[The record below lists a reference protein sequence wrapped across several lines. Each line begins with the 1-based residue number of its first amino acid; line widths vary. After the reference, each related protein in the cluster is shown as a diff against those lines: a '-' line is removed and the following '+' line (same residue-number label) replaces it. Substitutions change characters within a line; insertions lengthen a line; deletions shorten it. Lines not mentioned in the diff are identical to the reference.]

1 LGIMGFL
8 IRFCFK
14 IIHDSCFMIHY
25 SRRKI
30 NNPIFVFCVA
40 FFSVLASLNALAF
53 SSPNFVIDD
62 VSFGDS
68 PVLTTGVEAPPKIT
82 AGPNVLQRGLTAE
95 ISWAT
100 DKSSNS
106 IIAFGVFAQDESVSG
121 GDANYGT
128 ETGLFEESVTDHRV
142 ILKGLDPITTYH
154 YQARS
159 RDGFGNTVRSDDLT
173 FTTSQKPAISTVV
186 ISEITLNSA
195 IVSWTTSTITT
206 SVVKYGKT
214 LDYDKEVED
223 KSSGLTTVHT
233 ALLKNLET
241 GTKYHLQ
248 VHGTDDAGNALL
260 SDDYS
265 FSTLPNPAVLNLA
278 VSDIT
283 ESKAAF
289 SWDTNTEA
297 DSFIEYGEPGKLKKT
312 QGQAETVLRHK
323 VQVEDLIPQ
332 TVYEYRVVGKDKN
345 GNAVASA
352 IGQFT
357 TLADVTPS
365 EISRIRTETKVSN
378 EGEGNNAQIIISWD
392 TSESSTSQV
401 EYAEGVGKQSFDQQT
416 ELDGEMVV
424 NHIAVLNKLKTAAA
438 YTFRVK
444 SKDAAGNEG
453 ISQKFV
459 VLMPQRQ
466 QGVLEIIFGALIESF
481 SWFRNVGPYLF
492 EVAAF
497 RT

>member
-1 LGIMGFL
+1 MT
-8 IRFCFK
+8 RFGFK

-40 FFSVLASLNALAF
+40 IFSVLASLNALAF

-82 AGPNVLQRGLTAE
+82 AGPTVLQKGLTAE

-106 IIAFGVFAQDESVSG
+106 IISFGM
-121 GDANYGT
+121 DANYGT

-142 ILKGLDPITTYH
+142 ILKGLDPITAYH

-159 RDGFGNTVRSDDLT
+159 RDGFGNTVRSDDLL
-173 FTTSQKPAISTVV
+173 FTTGQKPAISTVV
-186 ISEITLNSA
+186 ISDITLNSA

-206 SVVKYGKT
+206 SLVKYGKT

-223 KSSGLTTVHT
+223 KSSGLTTIHT

-248 VHGTDDAGNALL
+248 VQGTDDAGNALL
-260 SDDYS
+260 SDDYM

-283 ESKAAF
+283 ESKAVF
-289 SWDTNTEA
+289 SWETNTEA
-297 DSFIEYGEPGKLKKT
+297 DSFIELGRPGQVKKT

-323 VQVEDLIPQ
+323 AQAEDLIPQ

-352 IGQFT
+352 VGQFT
-357 TLADVTPS
+357 TLADVTPA

-401 EYAEGVGKQSFDQQT
+401 EYTEGVGKQSFDQQT

-444 SKDAAGNEG
+444 SIDAAGNEG

>member
-1 LGIMGFL
+1 MT
-8 IRFCFK
+8 RFGFK

-40 FFSVLASLNALAF
+40 IFSVLASLNALAF

-82 AGPNVLQRGLTAE
+82 AGPTVLQKGLTAE

-106 IIAFGVFAQDESVSG
+106 IIAFGTDV
-121 GDANYGT
+121 NYGT

-142 ILKGLDPITTYH
+142 ILKGLDPITAYH

-159 RDGFGNTVRSDDLT
+159 RDGFGNTARSDDLL
-173 FTTSQKPAISTVV
+173 FTTGQKPAISTVV
-186 ISEITLNSA
+186 ISDITLNSA

-206 SVVKYGKT
+206 SLVKYGKT

-223 KSSGLTTVHT
+223 KSSGLTTIHT

-248 VHGTDDAGNALL
+248 VQGTDDAGNALL
-260 SDDYS
+260 SDDYM

-283 ESKAAF
+283 ESKAVF
-289 SWDTNTEA
+289 SWETNTEA
-297 DSFIEYGEPGKLKKT
+297 DSFIELGRPGQVKKT

-323 VQVEDLIPQ
+323 AQAEDLIPQ

-352 IGQFT
+352 VGQFT

-481 SWFRNVGPYLF
+481 SWFKNVGPYLF

>member
-1 LGIMGFL
+1 MGYFWL
-8 IRFCFK
+8 K
-14 IIHDSCFMIHY
+14 IFHDSCFMIHY
-25 SRRKI
+25 SKRAMRTSVS
-30 NNPIFVFCVA
+30 IFLA
-40 FFSVLASLNALAF
+40 LTFFVIGTLNVLAF

-100 DKSSNS
+100 DKSANS
-106 IIAFGVFAQDESVSG
+106 IAAFGA
-121 GDANYGT
+121 DANYGT
-128 ETGLFEESVTDHRV
+128 EIGQFEESVTDHRV
-142 ILKGLDPITTYH
+142 ILKGLDPITAYH
-154 YQARS
+154 YQVRS
-159 RDGFGNTVRSDDLT
+159 RDGFGNTVRSDDLLFAT
-173 FTTSQKPAISTVV
+173 GQKPAISTVV

-214 LDYDKEVED
+214 LDYDKEMAD

-260 SDDYS
+260 SDDYM
-265 FSTLPNPAVLNLA
+265 FSTLPNPAVLNLT

-289 SWDTNTEA
+289 SWETNTEA
-297 DSFIEYGEPGKLKKT
+297 DSFIEYGEYGELGRVKKT

-332 TVYEYRVVGKDKN
+332 TTYEYRVVGKDKN

-357 TLADVTPS
+357 TLPDVTPS

-401 EYAEGVGKQSFDQQT
+401 EYTEGVGKQSFDQQT
-416 ELDGEMVV
+416 ELDSEMVV
-424 NHIAVLNKLKTAAA
+424 NHITVLNKLKTAAA
-438 YTFRVK
+438 YSFRVK
-444 SKDAAGNEG
+444 SKDAVGNEG
-453 ISQKFV
+453 VSQKFV
-459 VLMPQRQ
+459 VLMPQRR
-466 QGVLEIIFGALIESF
+466 QGVLEVIFSALTESF
-481 SWFRNVGPYLF
+481 GWFRNVGPYLF

>member
-1 LGIMGFL
+1 MGYFWL
-8 IRFCFK
+8 K
-14 IIHDSCFMIHY
+14 IFHDSCFMIHY
-25 SRRKI
+25 SKRVIKI
-30 NNPIFVFCVA
+30 PISIFLVPIFFVIGA
-40 FFSVLASLNALAF
+40 LNVLAF

-68 PVLTTGVEAPPKIT
+68 PVLTTGVEVPPKIT
-82 AGPNVLQRGLTAE
+82 AGPNVLQKGLTAE

-100 DKSSNS
+100 DKSANS
-106 IIAFGVFAQDESVSG
+106 IVAFGT
-121 GDANYGT
+121 DANYGT
-128 ETGLFEESVTDHRV
+128 EIGQFEESVTDHRV

-154 YQARS
+154 YQVRS
-159 RDGFGNTVRSDDLT
+159 RDGFGNTVRSDDLS
-173 FTTSQKPAISTVV
+173 FTTGQKPAISTVI

-248 VHGTDDAGNALL
+248 VHGTDDAGNAML
-260 SDDYS
+260 SDDYM
-265 FSTLPNPAVLNLA
+265 FSTLPNPAVLNLT

-289 SWDTNTEA
+289 SWATNTEA
-297 DSFIEYGEPGKLKKT
+297 DSFIEYGEIGKAKKT
-312 QGQAETVLRHK
+312 QGQAETVLQHK

-332 TVYEYRVVGKDKN
+332 TTYEYRVVGKDKN

-357 TLADVTPS
+357 TLPDVTPS

-392 TSESSTSQV
+392 TSEPSTSQV
-401 EYAEGVGKQSFDQQT
+401 EYVEGVGKQSFDQQT
-416 ELDGEMVV
+416 ELDNEMVV

>member
-1 LGIMGFL
+1 MKVQNSKFKVQN
-8 IRFCFK
+8 FSSKFK
-14 IIHDSCFMIHY
+14 IFAFCIGLL
-25 SRRKI
+25 
-30 NNPIFVFCVA
+30 IFAFCILILEFKKNA
-40 FFSVLASLNALAF
+40 FAF

-68 PVLTTGVEAPPKIT
+68 PILTAGVEAPPKIT
-82 AGPNVLQRGLTAE
+82 AGPNVLQKGLTAE

-106 IIAFGVFAQDESVSG
+106 IIAFGVD
-121 GDANYGT
+121 DKYGT

-159 RDGFGNTVRSDDLT
+159 RDGFGNTARSDDLS
-173 FTTSQKPAISTVV
+173 FTTGQKPAISTVV

-206 SVVKYGKT
+206 SIVKYGKT

-248 VHGTDDAGNALL
+248 VQGMDDAGNTML
-260 SDDYS
+260 SDDYA
-265 FSTLPNPAVLNLA
+265 FSTLPNPAVLNLT

-283 ESKAAF
+283 ESKASF
-289 SWDTNTEA
+289 SWETNTEA
-297 DSFIEYGEPGKLKKT
+297 DSFIEYGELGKEKKT
-312 QGQAETVLRHK
+312 QGQAETFLRHK
-323 VQVEDLIPQ
+323 VQVEGLSAQ
-332 TVYEYRVVGKDKN
+332 TIYEYRVVGKDKN

-357 TLADVTPS
+357 TLPDVTPS

-392 TSESSTSQV
+392 TSEPSTSQV
-401 EYAEGVGKQSFDQQT
+401 EYAEGVGKPNFDMQT
-416 ELDGEMVV
+416 ELDNEMAV
-424 NHIAVLNKLKTAAA
+424 NHIVVLNKLKTAAA

-453 ISQKFV
+453 VSQKFV